1 MQNDTYRV
9 NGTFTGLSAETLYE
23 NLWSSYGPDYTSD
36 GAVASFA
43 SVFAVLFS
51 CVTGIMAGANMS
63 GELKDPAKSI
73 PRGTLSGVGFTGV
86 IYVILVTLTA
96 ASSSNFLLQN
106 DYLFMMSICF
116 WKPFVT
122 IGIVTTTWSAALTN
136 LIGSSRVLAA
146 LARDDIFGKSIISTG
161 KRRELKHL
169 FSIS

>member
-1 MQNDTYRV
+1 MQNATHKV
-9 NGTFTGLSAETLYE
+9 NGSFTGLSADTFYN
-23 NLWSSYGPDYTSD
+23 NLWSNYGPDYTSD
-36 GAVASFA
+36 GEVASF
-43 SVFAVLFS
+43 SVVFAVLFS

-73 PRGTLSGVGFTGV
+73 PRGTLSGVGFTFV
-86 IYVILVTLTA
+86 IYAVLVTLTA
-96 ASSSNFLLQN
+96 ASTSNFLLQN

-146 LARDDIFGKSIISTG
+146 LARDDVFGKSIV
-161 KRRELKHL
+161 
-169 FSIS
+169 FF